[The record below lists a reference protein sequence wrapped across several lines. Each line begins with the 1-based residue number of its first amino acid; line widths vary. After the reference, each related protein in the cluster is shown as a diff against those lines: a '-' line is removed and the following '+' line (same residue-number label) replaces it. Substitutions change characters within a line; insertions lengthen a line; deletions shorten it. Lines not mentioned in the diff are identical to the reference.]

1 MSARPVTGSFPALRV
16 RDYRVYWSA
25 GVLSNIGTSMQ
36 GTALDWYVLTRTHS
50 GTAVGWTAGLQFAPV
65 LLFGLWGGVVADR
78 RSRRRLQLTAQSL
91 YALQALIL
99 TIAVFS
105 GHGPIW
111 LVYLLAFALGCVFTV
126 ENPARL
132 AFVVELVGGPLIP
145 NAASLNI
152 LSLNAARLVGP
163 AIAGLLISVLG
174 TGWVFAINFLSF
186 GAVIA
191 ALLTIRAR
199 ALPGRP
205 AEAEQTS
212 WVRAGREGLRYIVER
227 PGLLGVFAIF
237 GLAATFAVN
246 FPITLTLFAGRVFGV
261 GSTGLGLMNTAL
273 SVGTIAGTLAATRVS
288 APGPRRVVI
297 STLLF
302 AAAESIAAAAPRYWS
317 FLILLVPVGFLLMT
331 LNTAVSAY
339 AQTHVDE
346 AVRGRVMAFYTVISM
361 GGTPIG
367 GPIIGWI
374 SQHAGARLGLVCGA
388 ALAALG
394 TLGVGLWL
402 VRAARSSSDAASQT
416 QYPFMARGP
425 GIRRWAGSRDHD
437 VQQIGAVRSA
447 EDL

>member
-1 MSARPVTGSFPALRV
+1 VSAPPTGSFPALRV

-25 GVLSNIGTSMQ
+25 GVLSNVGTSMQ
-36 GTALDWYVLTRTHS
+36 GTALDWFVLTRTHS
-50 GTAVGWTAGLQFAPV
+50 GTAVGWTTGLQFAPV

-78 RSRRRLQLTAQSL
+78 KRRRPLQLAAQSL

-105 GHGPIW
+105 GHSPIW
-111 LVYLLAFALGCVFTV
+111 LIYLLAFGLGCVFTV

-132 AFVVELVGGPLIP
+132 AFVAELVGGPLIP
-145 NAASLNI
+145 NAAGLNI

-163 AIAGLLISVLG
+163 AIAGLLISTLG

-186 GAVIA
+186 SAVLT
-191 ALLTIRAR
+191 ALLTIRPR
-199 ALPGRP
+199 ALPRTV
-205 AEAEQTS
+205 ERTS
-212 WVRAGREGLRYIVER
+212 WIRAGREGLRYIVDR

-237 GLAATFAVN
+237 GLASTFAVN
-246 FPITLTLFAGRVFGV
+246 FPITLTLFAGRIFNV
-261 GSTGLGLMNTAL
+261 GSTGLGLMSTAL
-273 SVGTIAGTLAATRVS
+273 SVGTVAGTLAATRRS

-297 STLLF
+297 SALLF
-302 AAAESIAAAAPRYWS
+302 AVAEMIAAFAPRYWS
-317 FLILLVPVGFLLMT
+317 FLILLMPVGFLLMT

-374 SQHAGARLGLVCGA
+374 SQHAGARPGLVCGA
-388 ALAALG
+388 VVAAFG

-402 VRAARSSSDAASQT
+402 
-416 QYPFMARGP
+416 ARGARRSEAEALLQPVPVLSPASPAPP
-425 GIRRWAGSRDHD
+425 GA
-437 VQQIGAVRSA
+437 A
-447 EDL
+447 LP

>member
-1 MSARPVTGSFPALRV
+1 MNARPTTGSFPALRV
-16 RDYRVYWSA
+16 RDYRVYWGA
-25 GVLSNIGTSMQ
+25 GVLSNVGTSMQ
-36 GTALDWYVLTRTHS
+36 GTALDWFVLTRTHS
-50 GTAVGWTAGLQFAPV
+50 GTAVGWTTGLQFAPV

-78 RSRRRLQLTAQSL
+78 WPRRHLQLAAQSL

-105 GHGPIW
+105 GHSPIW

-152 LSLNAARLVGP
+152 LSLNAARLIGP
-163 AIAGLLISVLG
+163 AIAGLLISTLG
-174 TGWVFAINFLSF
+174 TGWVFAINFASF
-186 GAVIA
+186 GVVIA
-191 ALLTIRAR
+191 ALLTIRPR
-199 ALPGRP
+199 ALPRG
-205 AEAEQTS
+205 AEHPT
-212 WVRAGREGLRYIVER
+212 WIRAGREGLRYIVEQ

-246 FPITLTLFAGRVFGV
+246 FPITLTLFAGRVFGA

-273 SVGTIAGTLAATRVS
+273 SVGTVAGTLVATRS
-288 APGPRRVVI
+288 RAPGPRKVVI

-302 AAAESIAAAAPRYWS
+302 AAAETIAAGAPRYWS

-374 SQHAGARLGLVCGA
+374 SQHAGTRVGLVSGA
-388 ALAALG
+388 AVAALG
-394 TLGVGLWL
+394 ALCVALWL
-402 VRAARSSSDAASQT
+402 ARAPRTHMNPLEPVLSTAPDGAARS
-416 QYPFMARGP
+416 
-425 GIRRWAGSRDHD
+425 
-437 VQQIGAVRSA
+437 
-447 EDL
+447 

>member
-1 MSARPVTGSFPALRV
+1 MSARPTGSFPALRV

-25 GVLSNIGTSMQ
+25 GVLSNVGSSMQ

-50 GTAVGWTAGLQFAPV
+50 GTAVGWTTGLQFAPV

-78 RSRRRLQLTAQSL
+78 RSRRALQLAAQSL

-105 GHGPIW
+105 GHSPIW
-111 LVYLLAFALGCVFTV
+111 LIYLLAFALGCVFTV

-132 AFVVELVGGPLIP
+132 ALVAELVGGPLIP
-145 NAASLNI
+145 NASGLNI

-163 AIAGLLISVLG
+163 AIAGLLIGTLG
-174 TGWVFAINFLSF
+174 TGWVFAINFASF
-186 GAVIA
+186 SAVLA
-191 ALLTIRAR
+191 ALLTIHPR
-199 ALPGRP
+199 ALPRT
-205 AEAEQTS
+205 AEPTS
-212 WVRAGREGLRYIVER
+212 WLRAGREGLRYIVDR

-246 FPITLTLFAGRVFGV
+246 FPITLTLFSGRVFNT

-273 SVGTIAGTLAATRVS
+273 SAGTIAGTLAATRAR
-288 APGPRRVVI
+288 APGPRKVVI
-297 STLLF
+297 STVLF
-302 AAAESIAAAAPRYWS
+302 AAAETVAAYAPRYWA

-339 AQTHVDE
+339 SQTHVDE

-388 ALAALG
+388 AAAALG
-394 TLGVGLWL
+394 ALGVGLW
-402 VRAARSSSDAASQT
+402 
-416 QYPFMARGP
+416 PARG
-425 GIRRWAGSRDHD
+425 SR
-437 VQQIGAVRSA
+437 GLAALPRSVPVPVLA
-447 EDL
+447 PAPASVPASDGVARP

>member
-1 MSARPVTGSFPALRV
+1 MPAIPRAPRKAASSPAAEPATGSFPALRV

-25 GVLSNIGTSMQ
+25 GVLSNVGTSMQ
-36 GTALDWYVLTRTHS
+36 GTALDWYVLSRTHS
-50 GTAVGWTAGLQFAPV
+50 GTAVGWTTGLQFAPV

-78 RSRRRLQLTAQSL
+78 RSRRRLQLTAQCL

-163 AIAGLLISVLG
+163 AVAGLLISALG

-191 ALLTIRAR
+191 ALLTIRPR
-199 ALPGRP
+199 ALPRP
-205 AEAEQTS
+205 AGQTS
-212 WVRAGREGLRYIVER
+212 WVRAGREGLRYILDQ

-246 FPITLTLFAGRVFGV
+246 FPITLTLFAGRVFGA

-273 SVGTIAGTLAATRVS
+273 SVGTIAGTLVAARS
-288 APGPRRVVI
+288 AAPGPRRVVV

-302 AAAESIAAAAPRYWS
+302 AVAESAAAGAPGYWS
-317 FLILLVPVGFLLMT
+317 FLLLLVPVGFLLMT

-388 ALAALG
+388 AVAALG
-394 TLGVGLWL
+394 ALGVGLWL
-402 VRAARSSSDAASQT
+402 ARAAAPNGA
-416 QYPFMARGP
+416 
-425 GIRRWAGSRDHD
+425 WSRDPATGRVPGPRGSTGRCD
-437 VQQIGAVRSA
+437 QLGDSV
-447 EDL
+447 

>member
-1 MSARPVTGSFPALRV
+1 MNARAATGSFPALRV
-16 RDYRVYWSA
+16 RDYRVYWGA
-25 GVLSNIGTSMQ
+25 GVLSNVGTSMQ
-36 GTALDWYVLTRTHS
+36 GTALDWFVLTRTHS
-50 GTAVGWTAGLQFAPV
+50 GTAVGWTTGLQFAPV

-78 RSRRRLQLTAQSL
+78 RPRRHLQLAAQSL

-105 GHGPIW
+105 GRSPIW

-152 LSLNAARLVGP
+152 LSLNAARLIGP
-163 AIAGLLISVLG
+163 AIAGLLISTLG
-174 TGWVFAINFLSF
+174 TGWVFAINFASF
-186 GAVIA
+186 GVVIA
-191 ALLTIRAR
+191 ALLTIRPR
-199 ALPGRP
+199 ALPRT
-205 AEAEQTS
+205 AEHPT
-212 WVRAGREGLRYIVER
+212 WIRAGREGLRYIVEQ

-246 FPITLTLFAGRVFGV
+246 FPITLTLFAGRVFGA

-273 SVGTIAGTLAATRVS
+273 SVGTVAGTLVATRS
-288 APGPRRVVI
+288 RAPGPRKVVI

-302 AAAESIAAAAPRYWS
+302 AAAETIAAGAPRYWS

-388 ALAALG
+388 AVAALG
-394 TLGVGLWL
+394 ALAIGLWL
-402 VRAARSSSDAASQT
+402 ARVAHTSSDPVNPLEPVLSPAPPGAAR
-416 QYPFMARGP
+416 P
-425 GIRRWAGSRDHD
+425 
-437 VQQIGAVRSA
+437 
-447 EDL
+447 